1 VVSATASQVYDLV
14 ADLPRMGEWSPE
26 CAAVE
31 WEDAHARPV
40 VGARFVGHSRTGPR
54 KLIRWSRRG
63 RVLVVDP
70 GHEFA
75 FATEEGGREGVVWR
89 YRFEP
94 VDGGTRVTE
103 SYEVTWLPA
112 WAHRRCPHQLA
123 RRPAAQY
130 ASHGHRNGS
139 PAMIIV

>member
-1 VVSATASQVYDLV
+1 
-14 ADLPRMGEWSPE
+14 MGEWSPE

-31 WEDAHARPV
+31 WEDAHAGPV

-112 WAHRRCPHQLA
+112 WAHRRCPTNW
-123 RRPAAQY
+123 
-130 ASHGHRNGS
+130 HGDLQRNMRHT
-139 PAMIIV
+139 ATETAHLR

>member
-1 VVSATASQVYDLV
+1 
-14 ADLPRMGEWSPE
+14 MGEWSPE

-31 WEDAHARPV
+31 WEDAHAGPV
-40 VGARFVGHSRTGPR
+40 VGARFVGQSRTGPR
-54 KLIRWSRRG
+54 KLIRRSRRG
-63 RVLVVDP
+63 RVLVADP

-94 VDGGTRVTE
+94 VDGGTCVTE

-112 WAHRRCPHQLA
+112 WARIVDVPTNW
-123 RRPAAQY
+123 
-130 ASHGHRNGS
+130 HGDLQRNMRHT
-139 PAMIIV
+139 ATETAHLR

>member
-31 WEDAHARPV
+31 WEDAHAGPV

-94 VDGGTRVTE
+94 VDGGTCVTE

-112 WAHRRCPHQLA
+112 WARIVDVPTNW
-123 RRPAAQY
+123 
-130 ASHGHRNGS
+130 HGDLQRNMRHT
-139 PAMIIV
+139 ATETAHLR